1 MTQELTG
8 LIRFSMCDLQGA
20 QCDTKVRSVTSG
32 YVLCQ
37 DTQPSKYFIF
47 VIINYNHN
55 KKKSLLSGAYSAFR
69 LGGGRF
75 QFVGGGG
82 KKNFR
87 A

>member
-47 VIINYNHN
+47 VIELTIITTN
-55 KKKSLLSGAYSAFR
+55 KNRCYQ
-69 LGGGRF
+69 GRI
-75 QFVGGGG
+75 QHLD
-82 KKNFR
+82 
-87 A
+87 